1 MSNIWRQFQSLLET
15 DSTQIATVL
24 STDGQRSTVELLSG
38 DTVRVSGTGSVGGR
52 VYIKGQLITEQA
64 PNLPTYNM
72 VLY

>member
-1 MSNIWRQFQSLLET
+1 MSNVWRQFQSLLET

-24 STDGQRSTVELLSG
+24 NTDGQRSTVELLSG
-38 DTVRVSGTGSVGGR
+38 DTVRVSGTGTPGNR
-52 VYIKGQLITEQA
+52 VYIKGQQITEQA